1 MVPIPSSPRGW
12 DHSPLSEAYSPLDTP
27 RLFQVEVTSRFDR
40 TRKKFCSS
48 HRPYVYRNHRKSRRE
63 HVGPRTARRRRMTR
77 LDTNLFDYLILGIY
91 FALVIA
97 IGVLARR
104 AIATSEDFL
113 LSGRSLPAWITGLAF
128 ISANLG
134 AIEIL
139 GMAANGAQYG
149 LSTVHFYWIG
159 AVPAMVFLGLVMM
172 PFYYGSRVRSVP
184 EYLLRRFNPATH
196 LWNALT
202 FAVASVLSAGV
213 NLFAMALIIEVL
225 LGWPTW
231 LSVVVSAGFV
241 LVYIFLGGLSGAI
254 YNEVLQFFVIIAG
267 LIPIVIIG
275 LNAMGGW
282 SGLVERVTSQA
293 GKENHFETWAG
304 TAVGNWTNPLGD
316 WIGIVMGLG
325 FVLSFGYW
333 TTNFAEVQRA
343 LSAKN
348 LSAAERTP
356 LIGAFPKIFIP
367 FLTIIP
373 GLIAISLI
381 PNLGQE
387 GSGTKYNY
395 AIPILMNEYL
405 PNGTLGIALAGLLAA
420 FMAGMAANVSSFNT
434 VFTYDIWQDY
444 VRKHHPDG
452 YYLNV
457 GRIVTVAG
465 VLIGIG
471 TAFIASG
478 FSNIMNY
485 IQALFSFF
493 NAPVFATFIIAMF
506 WRRTSPWAGFWGLV
520 TGFLGAVIWQYWV
533 GPQFAYFYPGGDT
546 SGEINAQML
555 NFYGAIVAFVT
566 DAVVTVAVTLVT
578 APKPMEQ
585 LAGLVWG
592 VPDPDA
598 GDPHEGYVRRWWESP
613 KLLGFTALGMVLV
626 LSILFI

>member
-1 MVPIPSSPRGW
+1 M
-12 DHSPLSEAYSPLDTP
+12 E
-27 RLFQVEVTSRFDR
+27 
-40 TRKKFCSS
+40 
-48 HRPYVYRNHRKSRRE
+48 
-63 HVGPRTARRRRMTR
+63 R
-77 LDTNLFDYLILGIY
+77 LDTNFFDYSILIIY

-97 IGVLARR
+97 IGILARR

-113 LSGRSLPAWITGLAF
+113 LSGRSLAAWVTGLAF

-172 PFYYGSRVRSVP
+172 PFYYVSRVRSVP

-213 NLFAMALIIEVL
+213 NLYAMALIIEVL

-231 LSVVVSAGFV
+231 VSVVVSAGFV

-267 LIPIVIIG
+267 LIPIVVIG
-275 LNAMGGW
+275 LRAVGGW
-282 SGLVERVTSQA
+282 DGLQERVTSQA
-293 GKENHFETWAG
+293 GHENHFETWSG

-373 GLIAISLI
+373 GLIAVALVENIGQTEDL
-381 PNLGQE
+381 PYNL
-387 GSGTKYNY
+387 
-395 AIPILMNEYL
+395 AIPYLMNEFL

-444 VRKHHPDG
+444 VRKHRPDA

-471 TAFIASG
+471 TAFIAAG

-485 IQALFSFF
+485 IQSLFSFF
-493 NAPVFATFIIAMF
+493 NAPVFATFLFAMF
-506 WRRTSPWAGFWGLV
+506 WRRTTPAAGISGLVAGFV
-520 TGFLGAVIWQYWV
+520 GAVAWQYLI
-533 GPQFAYFYPGGDT
+533 GPQIAYFYPGGDT
-546 SGEINAQML
+546 SAEINAQML

-566 DAVVTVAVTLVT
+566 DAVVTVAVTLFT
-578 APKPMEQ
+578 KPKPIEQ

-613 KLLGFTALGMVLV
+613 KLLGFTALGIVLV
-626 LSILFI
+626 LTIIFI